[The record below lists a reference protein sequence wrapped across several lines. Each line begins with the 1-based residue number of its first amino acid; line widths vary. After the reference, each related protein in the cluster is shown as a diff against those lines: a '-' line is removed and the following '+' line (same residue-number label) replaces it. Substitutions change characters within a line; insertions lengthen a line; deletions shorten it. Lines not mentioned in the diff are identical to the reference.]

1 MKLDEIYLT
10 DRQEQKLK
18 EILEATH
25 SRDTAQEL
33 AEKILEN
40 GIQEVWERVAR

>member
-1 MKLDEIYLT
+1 MKLDEIYLS
-10 DRQEQKLK
+10 DRLTEKLF
-18 EILEATH
+18 EIIEATH

-33 AEKILEN
+33 AEEILEN